1 MIGLDT
7 NILLRA
13 ALDDDATQSPL
24 AREILSRLTAENPG
38 VVNSVV
44 LAEFA
49 WTLRRGYDYSRSDII
64 DAVQTML
71 RSRGYTFPD
80 RRAISLALSRC
91 ESDGLNFP
99 DALIGEINRAAGCEF
114 TLTFD
119 ERAAKSSAFQ
129 RAR

>member
-1 MIGLDT
+1 
-7 NILLRA
+7 LLRA
-13 ALDDDATQSPL
+13 VLNDDAKQSPL
-24 AREILSRLTAENPG
+24 AREILSHLTPENPG
-38 VVNSVV
+38 VVNGVV

-49 WTLRRGYDYSRSDII
+49 WTLRRGYDYTRSAII
-64 DAVQTML
+64 QAIGTML

-99 DALIGEINRAAGCEF
+99 DALIGEINRAAGCEV

-119 ERAAKSSAFQ
+119 GKAAKSDAFQ
-129 RAR
+129 HA